1 MKIYREIVRNTAMG
15 AQSIDNI
22 INYVEC
28 DKLKNLVLSQKEVL
42 EEFYQKAEAELGEKE
57 LEDAKTH
64 PIQRMMLKAGVKMNA
79 SFDNS
84 NSHLASMLIDGY
96 NMGITSVQKCI
107 NELNRDGVEVPQL
120 AHDLMKTYDKCIK
133 NLRNYL

>member
-22 INYVEC
+22 LGYIEC
-28 DKLKNLVLSQKEVL
+28 EKLKNLVLMQKEVL
-42 EEFYQKAEAELGEKE
+42 EEFYSKAEAELGESE
-57 LEDAKTH
+57 LKDAKTH
-64 PIQRMMLKAGVKMNA
+64 PVQQAMLKAGVRINA
-79 SFDNS
+79 GFDNS

-96 NMGITSVQKCI
+96 NMGITSVQKCL

-120 AHDLMKTYDKCIK
+120 ATDLMKTYDKNIK
-133 NLRNYL
+133 ALRPYL